1 MAKITLNI
9 NRSDVSKAD
18 VDQLQNY
25 FNGLPESRQRIL
37 IENYSSFA
45 SWLKD
50 KSPRLYNNVYPYLRD
65 IWNQIQNTLEEIL
78 CGLAIGAIA
87 TVTTPIVGIVEGVKE
102 GFENGL
108 EAGVKKGFKAM
119 GDFLDDIFS

>member
-9 NRSDVSKAD
+9 NRSDISKAD

-25 FNGLPESRQRIL
+25 FNGLPENRQRIL

-50 KSPRLYNNVYPYLRD
+50 KSPRLYNNVYPYLKEV
-65 IWNQIQNTLEEIL
+65 WSQIQDILEDVLE
-78 CGLAIGAIA
+78 GLVIVAAAPVIIAVEGIKAIG
-87 TVTTPIVGIVEGVKE
+87 EW
-102 GFENGL
+102 
-108 EAGVKKGFKAM
+108 
-119 GDFLDDIFS
+119 LDDL